1 MKSSQIYFIP
11 LILLLIH
18 SSATALVPTDISKAK
33 VINIAAP
40 LENHVSFNTFETLS
54 SNEHGLIFNNDIND
68 NSTLGGKAAQLILA
82 EVTGS
87 QASNIQGI
95 LGIKGQ
101 VANLVIANPNG
112 ITWSNGSVSNI
123 TSLSLIAGNLEK
135 QFIKDKDN
143 PSQLLPKPLKD
154 YTQLKFAVSPGS
166 QVTINQQQ
174 ANPIQLSAINVF
186 ADRIKLQNAVNIT
199 SAVQNYLSTS
209 GNASLSIR
217 DGILRS
223 GVRHKTAV
231 PYSQGSHFE
240 LGENSKLTGRSIL
253 LESHQYQCKDSFMCP
268 QNKIDIKGL
277 ISAMNFS
284 LQGDS
289 QLALTGK
296 IRLASNQ
303 QILVGQKA
311 E

>member
-18 SSATALVPTDISKAK
+18 NGATASAPTDTSKAK
-33 VINIAAP
+33 IINIAAP
-40 LENHVSFNTFETLS
+40 LENNVSFNTFEALS

-68 NSTLGGKAAQLILA
+68 NTALGGKAAQLILA
-82 EVTGS
+82 EATGS
-87 QASNIQGI
+87 QASNIQDI

-123 TSLSLIAGNLEK
+123 TSLSLIAGNFEK

-143 PSQLLPKPLKD
+143 PNQLLPKPLKD

-174 ANPIQLSAINVF
+174 TNPILLSKINVF
-186 ADRIKLQNAVNIT
+186 ADRIKIQNAVNIT

-217 DGILRS
+217 EGILRS
-223 GVRHKTAV
+223 GVKYKTTA
-231 PYSQGSHFE
+231 PHSKGSHFE
-240 LGENSKLTGRSIL
+240 LDENSQLTGRSIL

-289 QLALTGK
+289 QLAVTGK
-296 IRLASNQ
+296 IHLGSNQ

>member
-1 MKSSQIYFIP
+1 MKSSQLYFIP

-18 SSATALVPTDISKAK
+18 SSATASAPTDISKAK

-68 NSTLGGKAAQLILA
+68 NSSLGGKAAQLILA

-154 YTQLKFAVSPGS
+154 YSQLKFAVSPGS

-174 ANPIQLSAINVF
+174 TNPILLSKINVF

-199 SAVQNYLSTS
+199 SAVQNYLST
-209 GNASLSIR
+209 
-217 DGILRS
+217 
-223 GVRHKTAV
+223 
-231 PYSQGSHFE
+231 
-240 LGENSKLTGRSIL
+240 
-253 LESHQYQCKDSFMCP
+253 
-268 QNKIDIKGL
+268 
-277 ISAMNFS
+277 
-284 LQGDS
+284 
-289 QLALTGK
+289 
-296 IRLASNQ
+296 
-303 QILVGQKA
+303 
-311 E
+311 